1 MFLRNLFQMK
11 EQEKNNL
18 KKISNENNKLL
29 YKEIQSTNNK
39 IAN

>member
-1 MFLRNLFQMK
+1 MK